1 LRLRASGP
9 IVDRQDLK
17 TSGER
22 VLTVDKKINHKNDA
36 TMKTA
41 RGQILPAAAPACAR
55 QQNSYNRFP

>member
-9 IVDRQDLK
+9 IVARQDLK

-22 VLTVDKKINHKNDA
+22 VFTVDKKINHKNDA

-41 RGQILPAAAPACAR
+41 PGQILHAAAPACAR
-55 QQNSYNRFP
+55 QQNSYNRMP